1 MGSGEPAPGVSLTIS
16 AGICDLEQASSA
28 SELMA
33 LADGALYWAKAH
45 GRDISFLYTP
55 EVVEALSAD
64 DRADR
69 LERTRILT
77 GLRAL
82 ARAVDAKDP
91 STQRHSERVATLA
104 GTSPPRRAGRAS
116 ASTARGTPTA

>member
-1 MGSGEPAPGVSLTIS
+1 MV
-16 AGICDLEQASSA
+16 
-28 SELMA
+28 

-45 GRDISFLYTP
+45 GRDITFLYTP
-55 EVVEALSAD
+55 EVVEALSAE
-64 DRADR
+64 DRAER

-104 GTSPPRRAGRAS
+104 GTSPPRTAGRARASPTSATRPWCTTSARS
-116 ASTARGTPTA
+116 ASPTRSC